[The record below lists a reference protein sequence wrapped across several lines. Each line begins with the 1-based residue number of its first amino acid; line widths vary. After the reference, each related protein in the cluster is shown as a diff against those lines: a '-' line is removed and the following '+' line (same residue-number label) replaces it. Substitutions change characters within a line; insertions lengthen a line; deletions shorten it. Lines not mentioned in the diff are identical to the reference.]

1 MINELILNYIIIFLF
16 LEFYEVQWQKAK
28 TMAGMLARMY
38 EHYKKNIF
46 LFFVMHPTFYFT
58 IYLMLLTDYNS
69 FAIFFFCLKLL
80 DIVMKILLIK
90 QVFIDKELSSE
101 LSLALLAP
109 LNKLLPYIGLIFYP
123 ALIYLALSGESLVF

>member
-1 MINELILNYIIIFLF
+1 MINELILNYVIIFLI

-28 TMAGMLARMY
+28 TMAGMLSRMY

-58 IYLMLLTDYNS
+58 IYLMLVTDYNS

-90 QVFIDKELSSE
+90 QVFIDKELSPE
-101 LSLALLAP
+101 LSLEQQG
-109 LNKLLPYIGLIFYP
+109 YVT
-123 ALIYLALSGESLVF
+123 S